1 MPLEKCYHSRRLA
14 GNGRRTCP
22 SGDGYIDRI
31 GVVGYSAIVPLYRID
46 MKKRVTA
53 TSVAAWAS
61 HILAWVVGIFLA
73 FGPVYSVSSNSL
85 IEQNGLDVIWLLLVP
100 VLLTGVAL
108 LAVKRASAS
117 RFTRFILLWGTAVM
131 LMGFCAVSI
140 LSIGALYLPA
150 AVALVFTAFTNSRN
164 KADGF

>member
-1 MPLEKCYHSRRLA
+1 M
-14 GNGRRTCP
+14 
-22 SGDGYIDRI
+22 
-31 GVVGYSAIVPLYRID
+31 
-46 MKKRVTA
+46 
-53 TSVAAWAS
+53 
-61 HILAWVVGIFLA
+61 AWVVGIFLA
-73 FGPVYSVSSNSL
+73 FGPVYRGSSNSL

-108 LAVKRASAS
+108 LSVQRTDIRPVRRYA
-117 RFTRFILLWGTAVM
+117 FLWGAAVVF
-131 LMGFCAVSI
+131 LGFCAVSI